1 MGKDRSPQITRSPNH
16 TSYFTQRTSHFKTI
30 ALRSVHLIDGRGAAR
45 DRMTVVIQNDRIVA
59 VGPDREISVPRG
71 AELPD
76 VRGMTV
82 LPGLIDCHVHLC
94 LGAEAD
100 VVRTIEQ
107 EDPAFTILKASQ
119 FARCTLEGGFTTV
132 RDVGCRDHS
141 IFALKDAIANGLIA
155 GPRIVAA
162 GQAICMTGGHA
173 RFIGREADGP
183 VEVVRAVREQLAA
196 GADVI
201 KFIASGGVLTP
212 GTSPECAQM
221 TPDELAAGMAEARR
235 AGRRVASH
243 AHGADGMKNAIKAG
257 THSIEHATLMDEEA
271 AGLMRE
277 YDVFMVPT
285 LSALATTAACGLTCG
300 IPESALTKAKSM
312 QARHEASFKKA
323 SRAGINIALG
333 TDAGTP
339 FNYHGDNAQEL
350 ERMVAL
356 GMTPMDAIAAAT
368 SAAAT
373 LLGLA
378 QTIGTIEPGKQAD
391 LLVIDGNPLKRI
403 AVLRDRDKRL
413 GVMQAG
419 RFVSGPLCNNSKFK
433 IQNSKF

>member
-1 MGKDRSPQITRSPNH
+1 MKHKIMKS
-16 TSYFTQRTSHFKTI
+16 I
-30 ALRSVHLIDGRGAAR
+30 ALRHIRLIDGRGAVQE
-45 DRMTVVIQNDRIVA
+45 RMTVLIRGGRIAA

-71 AELPD
+71 TETPD
-76 VRGMTV
+76 VGGMTV
-82 LPGLIDCHVHLC
+82 MPGLIDCHVHLC

-107 EDPAFTILKASQ
+107 EAPAMTTLKASQ
-119 FARCTLEGGFTTV
+119 FARRTLEAGFTTV
-132 RDVGCRDHS
+132 RDVGARDHS
-141 IFALKDAIANGLIA
+141 IFSLKQAIVDSLTP
-155 GPRIVAA
+155 GPRILAA
-162 GQAICMTGGHA
+162 GLAICMTGGHA

-183 VEVVRAVREQLAA
+183 VEVVSAVREQLAA
-196 GADVI
+196 GAEVI

-221 TPDELAAGMAEARR
+221 TSEELSAGMAEARR
-235 AGRRVASH
+235 AGRRVAAH

-277 YDVFMVPT
+277 YGVFMVPT
-285 LSALATTAACGLTCG
+285 LSALATTAACGSACG
-300 IPESALTKAKSM
+300 IPESALTKASSM
-312 QARHEASFKKA
+312 QARHEVSFKKA
-323 SRAGINIALG
+323 TRAGIRIALG

-356 GMTPMDAIAAAT
+356 GMMPMEAIVAAT
-368 SAAAT
+368 SAAAD

-378 QTIGTIEPGKQAD
+378 HAIGTIESGKEGD
-391 LLVIDGNPLKRI
+391 LLVLDGNPLKRVT
-403 AVLRDRDKRL
+403 VLRDRDKLL
-413 GVMQAG
+413 GVMQGG
-419 RFVSGPLCNNSKFK
+419 RFVSGPLAK
-433 IQNSKF
+433 

>member
-1 MGKDRSPQITRSPNH
+1 MTNKPVQ
-16 TSYFTQRTSHFKTI
+16 TI
-30 ALRSVHLIDGRGAAR
+30 ALRSIHLIDGRGSTR
-45 DRMTVVIQNDRIVA
+45 DRMTVLIQGGRIAA

-71 AELPD
+71 AETPD
-76 VRGMTV
+76 VRGMAV

-107 EDPAFTILKASQ
+107 EAPALTTLKASQ
-119 FARCTLEGGFTTV
+119 FARQTVEAGFTTV

-141 IFALKDAIANGLIA
+141 IFALKQAIADGLLP

-162 GQAICMTGGHA
+162 GLAICMTGGHA

-183 VEVVRAVREQLAA
+183 VEVVTAVREQLAA
-196 GADVI
+196 GAEVI

-212 GTSPECAQM
+212 GTSPDCAQM
-221 TPDELAAGMAEARR
+221 TPEELAAGMSEARR
-235 AGRRVASH
+235 AGRRVAAH

-277 YDVFMVPT
+277 YGVFMVPT
-285 LSALATTAACGLTCG
+285 LSALATTAACGLACG

-323 SRAGINIALG
+323 ARAGIKVALG

-339 FNYHGDNAQEL
+339 FNYHGENAQEL

-356 GMTPMDAIAAAT
+356 GMTPMEAIVAAT
-368 SAAAT
+368 SAAAA
-373 LLGLA
+373 LLGFSHTLGA
-378 QTIGTIEPGKQAD
+378 IEPGKDAD
-391 LLVIDGNPLKRI
+391 LLVVDGNPLKRV
-403 AVLRDRDKRL
+403 AVLRDREKL
-413 GVMQAG
+413 HGVMQAG
-419 RFVSGPLCNNSKFK
+419 RFVSGPLSR
-433 IQNSKF
+433 

>member
-1 MGKDRSPQITRSPNH
+1 MKSKVT
-16 TSYFTQRTSHFKTI
+16 KTI
-30 ALRSVHLIDGRGAAR
+30 ALRSVHLIDGRGSAR
-45 DRMTVVIQNDRIVA
+45 ERMTVLIQDGRIAA
-59 VGPDREISVPRG
+59 VGPDREISVPQG
-71 AELPD
+71 AETPG

-100 VVRTIEQ
+100 VVHTIEQ
-107 EDPAFTILKASQ
+107 DAPALTTLKASQ
-119 FARCTLEGGFTTV
+119 FARQTLEAGFTTV

-141 IFALKDAIANGLIA
+141 IFALKQAIAEGLLP
-155 GPRIVAA
+155 GPRVVAA
-162 GQAICMTGGHA
+162 GLAICMTGGHA

-183 VEVVRAVREQLAA
+183 VEVVRAVREQLTA

-221 TPDELAAGMAEARR
+221 TPEELAAGMAEARR
-235 AGRRVASH
+235 SGRRVAAH

-277 YDVFMVPT
+277 YGVFMVPT

-300 IPESALTKAKSM
+300 IPESALAKAKSM

-323 SRAGINIALG
+323 ARAGINIALG

-339 FNYHGDNAQEL
+339 FNYHGENAQEL

-356 GMTPMDAIAAAT
+356 GMTPMEALVAAT

-373 LLGLA
+373 LLGLG
-378 QTIGTIEPGKQAD
+378 QTLGTIEPGKDAD
-391 LLVIDGNPLKRI
+391 LLVIDGHPLKRV
-403 AVLRDRDKRL
+403 AVLRDRDKL
-413 GVMQAG
+413 HGVMQAG
-419 RFVSGPLCNNSKFK
+419 RFVSGPLS
-433 IQNSKF
+433 Q

>member
-1 MGKDRSPQITRSPNH
+1 MKNKRM
-16 TSYFTQRTSHFKTI
+16 KTI
-30 ALRSVHLIDGRGAAR
+30 ALRSIHLIDGRGSTR
-45 DRMTVVIQNDRIVA
+45 DRMTVLIQGGRIAA
-59 VGPDREISVPRG
+59 VGSDREISVPRG
-71 AELPD
+71 AETLD
-76 VRGMTV
+76 VRGMAV

-94 LGAEAD
+94 LSAEAD

-107 EDPAFTILKASQ
+107 EAPALTTLKASQ
-119 FARCTLEGGFTTV
+119 FARQTVEAGFTTV

-141 IFALKDAIANGLIA
+141 IFALKQAIADGLLP

-162 GQAICMTGGHA
+162 GLAICMTGGHA

-183 VEVVRAVREQLAA
+183 VEVVTAVREQLAA
-196 GADVI
+196 GAEVI

-212 GTSPECAQM
+212 GTSPDCAQM
-221 TPDELAAGMAEARR
+221 TPEELAAGMSEARR
-235 AGRRVASH
+235 AGRRVAAH

-277 YDVFMVPT
+277 YGVFMVPT
-285 LSALATTAACGLTCG
+285 LSALATTAACGLACG

-323 SRAGINIALG
+323 ARAGIKVALG

-339 FNYHGDNAQEL
+339 FNYHGENAQEL

-356 GMTPMDAIAAAT
+356 GMTPMEAIVAAT
-368 SAAAT
+368 SAAAA
-373 LLGLA
+373 LLGFSHTL
-378 QTIGTIEPGKQAD
+378 GTIEPGKDAD
-391 LLVIDGNPLKRI
+391 LLVVDGNPLKRV
-403 AVLRDRDKRL
+403 AVLRDREKL
-413 GVMQAG
+413 HGVMQAG
-419 RFVSGPLCNNSKFK
+419 RFVSGPLSR
-433 IQNSKF
+433 

>member
-1 MGKDRSPQITRSPNH
+1 MKNKRM
-16 TSYFTQRTSHFKTI
+16 KTI
-30 ALRSVHLIDGRGAAR
+30 ALRSIHLIDGRGSTR
-45 DRMTVVIQNDRIVA
+45 DRMTVLIQGGRIAA

-71 AELPD
+71 AETPD
-76 VRGMTV
+76 VRGMAV

-107 EDPAFTILKASQ
+107 EAPALTTLKASQ
-119 FARCTLEGGFTTV
+119 FARQTVEAGFTTV

-141 IFALKDAIANGLIA
+141 IFALKQAIADGLLP

-162 GQAICMTGGHA
+162 GLAICMTGGHA

-183 VEVVRAVREQLAA
+183 VEVVTAVREQLAA
-196 GADVI
+196 GAEVI

-212 GTSPECAQM
+212 GTSPDCAQM
-221 TPDELAAGMAEARR
+221 TPEELAAGMSEARR
-235 AGRRVASH
+235 AGRRVAAH

-277 YDVFMVPT
+277 YGVFMVPT
-285 LSALATTAACGLTCG
+285 LSALATTAACGLACG

-323 SRAGINIALG
+323 ARAGINVALG

-339 FNYHGDNAQEL
+339 FNYHGENAQEL

-356 GMTPMDAIAAAT
+356 GMAPMEAIVAAT
-368 SAAAT
+368 SAAAA
-373 LLGLA
+373 LLGFSHTL
-378 QTIGTIEPGKQAD
+378 GTIEPGKDAD
-391 LLVIDGNPLKRI
+391 LLVVDGNPLKRV
-403 AVLRDRDKRL
+403 AVLRDREKL
-413 GVMQAG
+413 HGVMQGG
-419 RFVSGPLCNNSKFK
+419 RFVSGPLSR
-433 IQNSKF
+433 

>member
-1 MGKDRSPQITRSPNH
+1 MKNKRM
-16 TSYFTQRTSHFKTI
+16 KTI
-30 ALRSVHLIDGRGAAR
+30 ALRSIHLIDGRGSTR
-45 DRMTVVIQNDRIVA
+45 DRMTVLIQGGRIAA

-71 AELPD
+71 AETLD
-76 VRGMTV
+76 VRGMAV

-94 LGAEAD
+94 LSAEAD

-107 EDPAFTILKASQ
+107 EAPALTTLKASQ
-119 FARCTLEGGFTTV
+119 FARQTVEAGFTTV

-141 IFALKDAIANGLIA
+141 IFALKQAIADGLLP

-162 GQAICMTGGHA
+162 GRAICMTGGHA

-183 VEVVRAVREQLAA
+183 VEVVTAVREQLAA
-196 GADVI
+196 GAEVI

-212 GTSPECAQM
+212 GTSPDCAQM
-221 TPDELAAGMAEARR
+221 TPEELAAGMSEARR
-235 AGRRVASH
+235 AGRRVAAH

-277 YDVFMVPT
+277 YGVFMVPT
-285 LSALATTAACGLTCG
+285 LSALATTAACGLACG

-323 SRAGINIALG
+323 ARAGIKVALG

-339 FNYHGDNAQEL
+339 FNYHGENAQEL

-356 GMTPMDAIAAAT
+356 GMTPMEAIVAAT
-368 SAAAT
+368 SAAAA
-373 LLGLA
+373 LLGFSHTL
-378 QTIGTIEPGKQAD
+378 GTIEPGKDAD
-391 LLVIDGNPLKRI
+391 LLVVDGNPLKRV
-403 AVLRDRDKRL
+403 AVLRDREKL
-413 GVMQAG
+413 HGVMQAG
-419 RFVSGPLCNNSKFK
+419 RFVSGPLSR
-433 IQNSKF
+433 